1 MVKKYTLRKAMMLS
15 SVAMLAMAVCAPF
28 ALAQEAGAGDE
39 AAKQLAANAT
49 AHAAGSSIGDG
60 IRIAGL
66 AIGAAI
72 ALAAGA
78 LGTGRAQASIGAG
91 GTGALAEKP
100 ELFTNILILV
110 AIPETL
116 VVFGFVIAIM
126 IMGKI

>member
-1 MVKKYTLRKAMMLS
+1 MVKKSTLRKAMMLS
-15 SVAMLAMAVCAPF
+15 SVAMLALAICAPF
-28 ALAQEAGAGDE
+28 ALAQEAAGA
-39 AAKQLAANAT
+39 AASENAT
-49 AHAAGSSIGDG
+49 ASAAGSSIGDG

-66 AIGAAI
+66 AIGAGI

-100 ELFTNILILV
+100 ELFTNVLILV

-116 VVFGFVIAIM
+116 VVFGFVIAVM
-126 IMGKI
+126 IMGRI

>member
-1 MVKKYTLRKAMMLS
+1 
-15 SVAMLAMAVCAPF
+15 MLAMAVCTPF
-28 ALAQEAGAGDE
+28 ALAQEATEDGAS
-39 AAKQLAANAT
+39 
-49 AHAAGSSIGDG
+49 AGGNSIGDG
-60 IRIAGL
+60 IRVAGL

-72 ALAAGA
+72 AIAAGA
-78 LGTGRAQASIGAG
+78 LGTARAQAAIGAG

-100 ELFTNILILV
+100 ELFTSILILV